1 MTQSSETAA
10 RQSQAPLRQRST
22 AYNQNRHIHFC
33 HEDKTICDN
42 KVVTSHYTVLNFVPK
57 NLLEQFAKPANMYFL
72 FLMCL
77 QTIPEVTVTGQ
88 IPTIAFPLVTV
99 IVMNA
104 LKDALEDWR
113 RHKSDREENEREVLA
128 MENGKLKSRRWC
140 DLHVGSM
147 VVVRQ
152 NEYVP
157 ADLVLLSTSHE
168 EGHVYIETAN
178 LDGETNLK
186 TKMAPNQSFK
196 LVGQHETMEQAAL
209 AASALD
215 MYCECELPN
224 EFLYTFAGNITVNA
238 QGKKGNISVDE
249 QHLLLRGCKVK
260 NIAWCLGSVIYSGK
274 ETKIMMNSKKQKG
287 RKISHLE
294 RDVGK
299 LTCLIF
305 AIQMVLCLIAAIA
318 SAIFETS
325 EENLRKKY
333 LNLTDANGNAR
344 NALLVLL
351 IRFFNFIL
359 LFSNFIPIS
368 LIVSMSFAKLAQI
381 FFFYA
386 DNDMIYQGIHCMPRT
401 SDLNEE
407 LGQVEYVFSDKTGT
421 LTCNVMDFRKF
432 CVKGITYG
440 QGMTEIKRQVMM
452 KMGKTVE
459 EPPVAEPGAKRTP
472 HVDLVD
478 PRIDELMRNPSDP
491 HYAEVH
497 DFLFH
502 LAVNHEVVPEFDSV
516 GAMCG
521 YSASSPDEAALC
533 YGAMHFGFTFLG
545 RDSAGVSV
553 KLDDGEIMK
562 VDILATIKFNSTRK
576 RSSVIARFKEGDKE
590 RLVLFTK
597 GADTIILQRLAPEH
611 QNSPETRQ
619 SMETLREFAEGGL
632 RTLCLASR
640 DLTKEE
646 VDNFLKK
653 WNEASLATHHR
664 EEKMDA
670 VSESLE
676 VNLVMDGITGIE
688 DRLQDEV
695 SDTIMKMTE
704 AGMKVWMLTGDKTE
718 TAINIGVA
726 TGLLAAEQGELERPM
741 FSSADF
747 ESDGNFNYEEL
758 QKKLRTVAD
767 QARQAYAEK
776 RMFEGMVIDG
786 KCLELALEAQNEKDF
801 VAICRTCTTVIC
813 CRVSPKQKGAV
824 VRLIK
829 QEEKAITLA
838 IGDGANDCNMI
849 MSADVGIGIRGL
861 EGLQAFNV
869 SDYGISQ
876 FRFLQYLLLVHGRW
890 CYRRIAILAN
900 YMFYKNFVCV
910 LPQYFLGAVSGFS
923 GQKLYNDILYQ
934 FYNVFFTFVPIMVFA
949 VLDQDVP
956 KKASLKYPELYRAGK
971 ERMYMN
977 VQVCLGWI
985 ASGVWHGLVVF
996 FIPYL
1001 VMSNGNTTHPDG
1013 KANDIWLVGSV
1024 VFFQVCLVTNLTVLL
1039 ETCYLNWVVALGFFL
1054 SLLAWVLFQGYISG
1068 LHGVVVTSEFYGSMQ
1083 RLLGCPMIYLIVIT
1097 SSAMALMADI
1107 HAKGI
1112 KCSFFPSVLHQ
1123 VQAKVLAD
1131 RYSRA

>member
-1 MTQSSETAA
+1 MGRGSEAKDDT
-10 RQSQAPLRQRST
+10 S
-22 AYNQNRHIHFC
+22 RHVRFG
-33 HEDKTICDN
+33 EEEMSFCDN
-42 KVVTSHYTVLNFVPK
+42 KVITSHYTMLNFVPK
-57 NLLEQFAKPANMYFL
+57 NTLEQFSKPANLYFL
-72 FLMCL
+72 LLMAL
-77 QTIPEVTVTGQ
+77 QMTPQVTVTGQ
-88 IPTIAFPLVTV
+88 IPTISLPLASV
-99 IVMNA
+99 ILMNA

-113 RHKSDREENEREVLA
+113 RHKSDREENERQVLA
-128 MENGKLKSRRWC
+128 LEGRGRQASLKLRKWC

-157 ADLVLLSTSHE
+157 ADLVLLTTSHE

-186 TKMAPNQSFK
+186 TKQAPGKTFK
-196 LVGQHETMEQAAL
+196 MIGHHETMEEAAR
-209 AASALD
+209 AASQIE
-215 MYCECELPN
+215 MKCECELPN
-224 EFLYTFAGNITVNA
+224 EFLYTFAGNLKASSEGVEQNV
-238 QGKKGNISVDE
+238 SLDE
-249 QHLLLRGCKVK
+249 QHMVLRGCKIK
-260 NIAWCLGSVIYSGK
+260 NIAWSLGVVVYSGS
-274 ETKIMMNSKKQKG
+274 ETKIMMNSKNQKG
-287 RKISHLE
+287 RKLSHLE
-294 RDVGK
+294 RDVGR
-299 LTCLIF
+299 LTLLVF
-305 AIQMVLCLIAAIA
+305 GIQNLLCLIAAIA

-325 EENLRKKY
+325 EDNLKKMY
-333 LNLTDANGNAR
+333 LNLTDENGNAQS
-344 NALLVLL
+344 AFLVLL
-351 IRFFNFIL
+351 IRFFNFII

-368 LIVSMSFAKLAQI
+368 LLVSMSLAKLAQV
-381 FFFYA
+381 FFLYA
-386 DNDMIYQGIHCMPRT
+386 DQDMIHQGIHCMPRT

-459 EPPVAEPGAKRTP
+459 EPPTAPAGARRTP

-478 PRIDELMRNPSDP
+478 PRVDDLLRDKSDP
-491 HYAEVH
+491 QYADVCE
-497 DFLFH
+497 FLFH
-502 LAVNHEVVPEFDSV
+502 LAVNHEVVPEYDHSGVMSGF
-516 GAMCG
+516 
-521 YSASSPDEAALC
+521 SASSPDEAALC

-545 RDSAGVSV
+545 RDSSGVQV
-553 KLDDGEIMK
+553 KLDDGTIIK
-562 VDILATIKFNSTRK
+562 VEILATIKFNSTRK
-576 RSSVIARFKEGDKE
+576 RSSVIARYKEPSGAE
-590 RLVLFTK
+590 RLVLFCK
-597 GADTIILQRLAPEH
+597 GADSIILDRMAPEQRH
-611 QNSPETRQ
+611 TTETKQ
-619 SMETLREFAEGGL
+619 SQETLREFAEDGL

-640 DLTKEE
+640 DLTQEE
-646 VDNFLKK
+646 VDTFLQE
-653 WNEASLATHHR
+653 WQQASLATQNR
-664 EEKMDA
+664 EQKMDE
-670 VSESLE
+670 VSDKLE
-676 VNLVMDGITGIE
+676 VNLVMNGVSGIE

-695 SDTIMKMTE
+695 SDTIIKMTQ
-704 AGMKVWMLTGDKTE
+704 AGIKVWMLTGDKTE

-726 TGLLAAEQGELERPM
+726 TGLLAAEAKPGDRPM
-741 FSSADF
+741 FSSGDF
-747 ESDGNFNYEEL
+747 EKGGQFQPADM
-758 QKKLRTVAD
+758 QAKLHEVAE
-767 QARQAYAEK
+767 QARHAYAQK
-776 RMFEGMVIDG
+776 QMLEGMVIDG
-786 KCLELALEAQNEKDF
+786 KCLELALEPQNEKDF

-876 FRFLQYLLLVHGRW
+876 FRFLQYILLVHGRW

-934 FYNVFFTFVPIMVFA
+934 GYNVFFTFIPIMVFA

-956 KKASLKYPELYRAGK
+956 KKASLQYPELYRAGQQ
-971 ERMYMN
+971 RLYMN
-977 VQVCLGWI
+977 YTVSLGWI

-996 FIPYL
+996 FVPYM
-1001 VMSNGNTTHPDG
+1001 VMSNGNITHSDG

-1024 VFFQVCLVTNLTVLL
+1024 VFFLVCLVTNLTVVL
-1039 ETCYLNWVVALGFFL
+1039 ETCYLNWIVGLGLFL
-1054 SLLAWVLFQGYISG
+1054 SLLAWIVFQGYISG

-1083 RLLGCPMIYLIVIT
+1083 RLLGCPMIYLLVLT
-1097 SSAMALMADI
+1097 STAMALMADI
-1107 HAKGI
+1107 HTKGI
-1112 KCSFFPSVLHQ
+1112 KCSFFPTVLHQ
-1123 VQAKVLAD
+1123 VQAKVLASRGSSRD
-1131 RYSRA
+1131 RE

>member
-1 MTQSSETAA
+1 MAA
-10 RQSQAPLRQRST
+10 QVATKEQ
-22 AYNQNRHIHFC
+22 QNRHVRLC
-33 HEDKTICDN
+33 QEDKTICDN
-42 KVVTSHYTVLNFVPK
+42 RVVTSHYTMLTFVPQ
-57 NLLEQFAKPANMYFL
+57 NLMEQFKKPANLYFL

-77 QTIPEVTVTGQ
+77 QMIPEVTVTGQ
-88 IPTIAFPLVTV
+88 IPTISLPLVTV
-99 IVMNA
+99 ICMNA

-113 RHKSDREENEREVLA
+113 RHKSDREENERQVLSL
-128 MENGKLKSRRWC
+128 NGKSLQPRRWC
-140 DLHVGSM
+140 DLHVGSL

-157 ADLVLLSTSHE
+157 ADLVLLSTSHK

-186 TKMAPNQSFK
+186 TKMAPTTLFK
-196 LVGQHETMEQAAL
+196 LVGQHDTMEQATQ
-209 AASALD
+209 AASMLD
-215 MYCECELPN
+215 MTCECELPN
-224 EFLYTFAGNITVNA
+224 EFLYTFAGNIKVSSPD
-238 QGKKGNISVDE
+238 QQISVDE
-249 QHLLLRGCKVK
+249 QHMVLRGCKIK
-260 NIAWCLGSVIYSGK
+260 NITWCLGVVVYSGK

-294 RDVGK
+294 HDVGR
-299 LTCLIF
+299 LTLLVF
-305 AIQMVLCLIAAIA
+305 SIQIVLCLIAAIA

-325 EENLRKKY
+325 EENLKKKY

-344 NALLVLL
+344 NAFLVLV
-351 IRFFNFIL
+351 IRFFNFVL

-432 CVKGITYG
+432 CVRGVTYG

-459 EPPVAEPGAKRTP
+459 EPPPEEPEAKRTP

-478 PRIDELMRNPSDP
+478 PRIDELLKDHLDP
-491 HYAEVH
+491 HYADVK

-502 LAVNHEVVPEFDSV
+502 LAVNHEVVPEFDTKGVMS
-516 GAMCG
+516 G

-533 YGAMHFGFTFLG
+533 YGAQHFGFSFLG
-545 RDSAGVSV
+545 RDSKGLSVSH
-553 KLDDGEIMK
+553 DGQVTK

-576 RSSVIARFKEGDKE
+576 RSSVIARFEEAGKE

-611 QNSPETRQ
+611 KSSVETRQ
-619 SMETLREFAEGGL
+619 SMETLREFAEDGL

-640 DLTKEE
+640 ELTKDE
-646 VDNFLKK
+646 VDSFLEK
-653 WNEASLATHHR
+653 WNEASMATQNR
-664 EEKMDA
+664 EQKMDE
-670 VSESLE
+670 VSEMLE
-676 VNLVMDGITGIE
+676 VNLVMNGITGIE
-688 DRLQDEV
+688 DRLQDDV
-695 SDTIMKMTE
+695 SDTIMKMTQ
-704 AGMKVWMLTGDKTE
+704 AGIKVWMLTGDKTE

-726 TGLLAAEQGELERPM
+726 TGLLAAEPKALERPM
-741 FSSADF
+741 FSTENF
-747 ESDGNFNYEEL
+747 EKGGAFQAQEL
-758 QKKLRTVAD
+758 QTKLREVAE
-767 QARQAYAEK
+767 QARQAYQQK

-786 KCLELALEAQNEKDF
+786 KCLELALEPHNQKDF
-801 VAICRTCTTVIC
+801 VAICRNCSTVIC

-876 FRFLQYLLLVHGRW
+876 FRFLQYILLVHGRW

-934 FYNVFFTFVPIMVFA
+934 GYNVFFTFIPIMVFA

-956 KKASLKYPELYRAGK
+956 KKASLQYPELYRAGQQ
-971 ERMYMN
+971 RLYMN
-977 VQVCLGWI
+977 YTVSLGWI

-996 FIPYL
+996 FVPYM
-1001 VMSNGNTTHPDG
+1001 VMSNGNITHSDG

-1024 VFFQVCLVTNLTVLL
+1024 VFFLVCLVTNLTVVL
-1039 ETCYLNWVVALGFFL
+1039 ETCYLNWIVGLGLFL
-1054 SLLAWVLFQGYISG
+1054 SLLAWIVFQGYISG

-1083 RLLGCPMIYLIVIT
+1083 RLLGCPMIYLLVLT
-1097 SSAMALMADI
+1097 STAMALMADI
-1107 HAKGI
+1107 HTKGI
-1112 KCSFFPSVLHQ
+1112 KCSFFPTVLHQ
-1123 VQAKVLAD
+1123 VQAKVLASRSSSRD
-1131 RYSRA
+1131 RE